1 MTALTLKNLPPKL
14 LRSLRAAA
22 ENDRRSL
29 NQEII
34 HLLELALQ
42 FREHRVRPPQDVEA
56 QVAAWRRLA
65 GKWKSDLDEETEAKQ
80 LMAARAPGRK
90 VEL

>member
-29 NQEII
+29 NQEIFGSI
-34 HLLELALQ
+34 KALFERQGQRPDDADLLIGAIAISQGAAVVTGNLRHYE
-42 FREHRVRPPQDVEA
+42 RIPGIDVEN
-56 QVAAWRRLA
+56 WIRR
-65 GKWKSDLDEETEAKQ
+65 
-80 LMAARAPGRK
+80 
-90 VEL
+90 